1 MASHRIRSYNQ
12 EIRAASAA
20 SAGTVT
26 ARDDVSERPTSLS
39 NPGAWGLQKEA
50 PQMCARMSHVLGP
63 FYEGSFSLAAS
74 NTAMEA
80 AAFFLGAM

>member
-26 ARDDVSERPTSLS
+26 ARDDVSERTTSPS

-50 PQMCARMSHVLGP
+50 PQMCARMSHVLP
-63 FYEGSFSLAAS
+63 FLGSFSLAAS